1 MERERLTQLLRTP
14 DRVAREDLADLRSL
28 VARYPWFS
36 GAQVL
41 QASGEGFAGDVRSDE
56 TLNNAAAHVPSRAVL
71 FDIAK
76 SSEDS
81 VFCKSAPP
89 AREPAVTAAE
99 MPPENRAPT
108 KSRSE
113 EPVVAAPEVVT
124 VTEVEL
130 PSTGKSDEFISPKAV
145 VEFPEAIIEVEIA
158 VAVAVEV
165 AHVEL
170 PSAKNNENV
179 IAPEPTTE
187 TREAVS
193 EVKTADPLERQILE
207 AALASAYDLTLH
219 HPVPAAVEPDV
230 EKELTPPIA
239 SAPPPIS
246 EVLVEKRSEP
256 SGIEPSADDVHVVIS
271 KDGTVVPRT
280 RKRFSSWLDPVPVAA
295 PVASAKPAPEVKAS
309 PIPPAA
315 TAAPAPTS
323 DAPIA
328 VAPSAEERKSIVDRF
343 IEQEIQPVAAKKEF
357 FTPQQAAKRSLDD
370 TVGLVTETLASIY
383 AKQGNIPKAKD
394 AYRKLALK
402 YPEKSAYFVGLLQT
416 LEAQQNK

>member
-81 VFCKSAPP
+81 LLPKS
-89 AREPAVTAAE
+89 VTPIEKPVVAASE
-99 MPPENRAPT
+99 MPPEDRAPA
-108 KSRSE
+108 SSLFA
-113 EPVVAAPEVVT
+113 EPVVAAPEVGVPK
-124 VTEVEL
+124 VAL
-130 PSTGKSDEFISPKAV
+130 PSTGNSDGFISPKAE
-145 VEFPEAIIEVEIA
+145 VEVPEAAMVENAVPVAPVEPPSAEHSEIA
-158 VAVAVEV
+158 
-165 AHVEL
+165 
-170 PSAKNNENV
+170 
-179 IAPEPTTE
+179 IAPGLMNERP
-187 TREAVS
+187 AALP
-193 EVKTADPLERQILE
+193 EVNISDPLERQILE

-219 HPVPAAVEPDV
+219 HPVPRAVETV
-230 EKELTPPIA
+230 FEKEQELPVTA
-239 SAPPPIS
+239 APPLS
-246 EVLVEKRSEP
+246 SVVLEEKRSEP
-256 SGIEPSADDVHVVIS
+256 SGIEPSADEVHAVIP
-271 KDGTVVPRT
+271 KETTDVPRT
-280 RKRFSSWLDPVPVAA
+280 RKRFSSWLNAVSEVGPA
-295 PVASAKPAPEVKAS
+295 PNAKPAPIVMAS
-309 PIPPAA
+309 TITPAAASPAA
-315 TAAPAPTS
+315 TPDNSAAAPS
-323 DAPIA
+323 
-328 VAPSAEERKSIVDRF
+328 VEERKSIVDRF
-343 IEQEIQPVAAKKEF
+343 IEQEIQPVATKKEF

-402 YPEKSAYFVGLLQT
+402 YPEKSAYFAGLLQS